1 MFEPFMREPWA
12 VVTLVAL
19 AAGMVGY
26 FVALRGAGFAAH
38 ALPMAAFPGAAFAA
52 LTGVSAYAGLAGF
65 AVLGALILAGLHRGA
80 RQDAATALVLGA
92 MMALGALLLSL
103 SGAYGNHV
111 EGLLFGQVF
120 AVGRRELWAA
130 LGMGAGVP
138 LLLLALARPLT
149 LSALAPELFGLGGG
163 RRGLMDAVFLLILAL
178 TAALC
183 LPVTGVLL
191 AFSLMAGPGAA
202 ACLLARQPGVAL
214 GVSVALAL
222 GIGWG
227 SMAAAYE
234 SGWPVGF
241 FVGALAAL
249 AYVVAR
255 AFRRG

>member
-65 AVLGALILAGLHRGA
+65 AVLGALVLAWLRA
-80 RQDAATALVLGA
+80 RQDAATALVLGGL
-92 MMALGALLLSL
+92 MALGALFLSL
-103 SGAYGNHV
+103 SGAYGNQV

-120 AVGRRELWAA
+120 AVGRGEVWAA
-130 LGMGAGVP
+130 LALALGVAA
-138 LLLLALARPLT
+138 LLLGLARPLT
-149 LSALAPELFGLGGG
+149 LSALAPELFALSGG
-163 RRGLMDAVFLLILAL
+163 RTGLMEAVFLLIVALA
-178 TAALC
+178 AALC
-183 LPVTGVLL
+183 LPVTGALL

-202 ACLLARQPGVAL
+202 ACLLARRPGVAL
-214 GVSVALAL
+214 GLSVALAL

-241 FVGALAAL
+241 FVGAFTALVYVAARGL
-249 AYVVAR
+249 
-255 AFRRG
+255 RRG